1 MTLAITGTSG
11 HSGGMVARHLSTRG
25 LPLILLLRN
34 PAGWDNLVDF
44 HP

>member
-11 HSGGMVARHLSTRG
+11 HSGGMIACHLSTRG